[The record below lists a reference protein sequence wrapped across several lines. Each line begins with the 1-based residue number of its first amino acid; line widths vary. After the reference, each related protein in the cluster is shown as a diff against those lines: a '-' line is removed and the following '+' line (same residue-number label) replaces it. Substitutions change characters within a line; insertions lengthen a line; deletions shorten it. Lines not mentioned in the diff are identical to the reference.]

1 MFSLY
6 SVMKSRSGLQ
16 PPTADEIMYASGQK
30 PFDSAAHALYID
42 KLEEHTANIK
52 DAFAKQEAVAAV
64 GFLFRGSSNYKLILN
79 QVRICSSCLGI
90 NPSSSDS
97 SLNG

>member
-1 MFSLY
+1 
-6 SVMKSRSGLQ
+6 MKSRSGLQ

-42 KLEEHTANIK
+42 KLEEHTENIK
-52 DAFAKQEAVAAV
+52 GAFAKQEAVAAV
-64 GFLFRGSSNYKLILN
+64 GFLFRGSSNY
-79 QVRICSSCLGI
+79 ICSSCLGI

-97 SLNG
+97 LLNG